1 MMRNIFL
8 ILVSTTLGGVLT
20 LHAAP
25 TPTPNPQKA
34 STKNKKQT
42 KSILPVIK
50 MTPVTPLPEGWSIAN
65 GVWVHSDGYKY
76 VNGEVIRTGTQTHK
90 SKPKPPTKAQMDAAK
105 KKKGP
110 PTAADAAAAKA
121 AERERNLRR
130 TPASQTGSHL

>member
-8 ILVSTTLGGVLT
+8 ILVSTALAGTVTLN
-20 LHAAP
+20 AAP
-25 TPTPNPQKA
+25 TPTPAPQKA
-34 STKNKKQT
+34 SAKNKKEP

-65 GVWVHSDGYKY
+65 GVWVHSNGYKY
-76 VNGEVIRTGTQTHK
+76 VNGEVIRSGPQTHK
-90 SKPKPPTKAQMDAAK
+90 PKPKPPTKAQMDAAR

-121 AERERNLRR
+121 AERERNLRPIPSR
-130 TPASQTGSHL
+130 QTGTNL

>member
-1 MMRNIFL
+1 MIRHIFL
-8 ILVSTTLGGVLT
+8 ILVSTTLAGAVT

-25 TPTPNPQKA
+25 TPSAQKA
-34 STKNKKQT
+34 STKNKKEE
-42 KSILPVIK
+42 KSIVPVIK
-50 MTPVTPLPEGWSIAN
+50 MNPVTPLPEGWSIAN

-76 VNGEVIRTGTQTHK
+76 VNAEVIRTSTQTHK
-90 SKPKPPTKAQMDAAK
+90 PKPKPPTKAQMDAAK

-130 TPASQTGSHL
+130 IPASQTGSHL